1 VSVPD
6 PLGGLVASGEPER
19 PADPEGGDP
28 GPPLVRRKSASTPST
43 IALLAILTAFFAVE
57 LLLSPGHDGTDSLV
71 LYRMGS
77 LHAPA
82 IRDGD
87 FFRLGSYAFLHVGL
101 AHFLINAYALWIL
114 MRPLEASL
122 GGAVALGIF
131 AGAALLGG
139 AASAAH
145 AELSNQIWQQ
155 SAGASG
161 GLFGLFGATGALWFR
176 LRHHLPRETVRAAMR
191 SLFLNLLIN
200 AAIAFIAPVDSFAH
214 AGGFIGGALLS
225 LAAPMPAL
233 PTRPWHAPVRWLLVL
248 SALVLAAMEGAAI
261 ARAVHP
267 RDRLLHAG
275 AVTARAPFWLPQIAP
290 GEGAS
295 VQGLFARIYQD
306 AEPPARIGPAR
317 ELGGRLW
324 TDATAATGQADG
336 ALGSASLETPAGM
349 GRVAV
354 EVRCYTT
361 QCIDEVRPMA
371 EKLAAS
377 IKLAR

>member
-1 VSVPD
+1 V
-6 PLGGLVASGEPER
+6 
-19 PADPEGGDP
+19 
-28 GPPLVRRKSASTPST
+28 
-43 IALLAILTAFFAVE
+43 LAAFFAVE
-57 LLLSPGHDGTDSLV
+57 VLLSPGHNGSDPLV
-71 LYRMGS
+71 LYRLGA

-82 IRDGD
+82 IHDGD
-87 FFRLGSYAFLHVGL
+87 FFRLGSYAFLHVGI

-114 MRPLEASL
+114 MRPLEVSF

-139 AASAAH
+139 VASAAH
-145 AELSNQIWQQ
+145 AELANQLWQQ

-161 GLFGLFGATGALWFR
+161 GLFGLFGATFALWFR
-176 LRHHLPRETVRAAMR
+176 LRHHLPREAVRAAMR
-191 SLFLNLLIN
+191 SLFVNLLVN

-233 PTRPWHAPVRWLLVL
+233 PPRPWHAPVRWLLVL
-248 SALVLAAMEGAAI
+248 SALVLAAMEGAAV

-267 RDRLLHAG
+267 RDRLLSVSAL
-275 AVTARAPFWLPQIAP
+275 TARAPDWLPQVAP
-290 GEGAS
+290 GEGVS
-295 VQGLFARIYQD
+295 VEGIFARVYQD
-306 AEPPARIGPAR
+306 ADPPGRIGPAR

-324 TDATAATGQADG
+324 THAATPTGQADG
-336 ALGSASLETPAGM
+336 ALGSASLEAPAGR

-361 QCIDEVRPMA
+361 RCLDKVPPLA

-377 IKLAR
+377 IELAR